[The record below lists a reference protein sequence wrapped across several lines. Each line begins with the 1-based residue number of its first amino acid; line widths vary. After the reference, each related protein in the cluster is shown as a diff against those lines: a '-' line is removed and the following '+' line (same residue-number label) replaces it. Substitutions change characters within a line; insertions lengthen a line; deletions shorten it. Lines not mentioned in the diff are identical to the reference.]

1 MTAVPRTLRAH
12 ALLLGERLDF
22 RALASSGIE
31 ASETTPTLF
40 EDGASAVLFRW
51 GAVCFLGT
59 SAEAESRI
67 RDRIAPFLQN
77 PLPHPSDEAA
87 LLDIGTAEDG
97 LGSGGRIALRDD
109 APQRL
114 AVVADVLAKSAL
126 LSQQETTL
134 GATLDRLDP
143 IVSRLRQG
151 GRLAAFS
158 APLRSAIG
166 EALWARSRA
175 AARVAV
181 DDKPDV
187 LWDNPELE
195 RLYLQLAQEFELQD
209 RSAALERK
217 LALVGTTVET
227 VMGLMD
233 SRRSLVLEV
242 AVASLIAIEV
252 GTTVYDL
259 LAG

>member
-1 MTAVPRTLRAH
+1 
-12 ALLLGERLDF
+12 
-22 RALASSGIE
+22 
-31 ASETTPTLF
+31 
-40 EDGASAVLFRW
+40 
-51 GAVCFLGT
+51 
-59 SAEAESRI
+59 
-67 RDRIAPFLQN
+67 
-77 PLPHPSDEAA
+77 
-87 LLDIGTAEDG
+87 
-97 LGSGGRIALRDD
+97 
-109 APQRL
+109 
-114 AVVADVLAKSAL
+114 
-126 LSQQETTL
+126 
-134 GATLDRLDP
+134 
-143 IVSRLRQG
+143 
-151 GRLAAFS
+151 
-158 APLRSAIG
+158 
-166 EALWARSRA
+166 
-175 AARVAV
+175 V

-259 LAG
+259 FAG